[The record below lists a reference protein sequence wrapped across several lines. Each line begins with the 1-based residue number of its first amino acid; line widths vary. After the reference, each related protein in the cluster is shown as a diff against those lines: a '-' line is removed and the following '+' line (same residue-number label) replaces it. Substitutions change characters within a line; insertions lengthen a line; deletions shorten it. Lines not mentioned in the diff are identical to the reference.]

1 MEHIIRP
8 IEKSELARITATG
21 EGFPE
26 TDFWTYNYFS
36 DYALLAF
43 LLDKNG
49 RKKIPGGEV
58 AELRYFMREEL
69 SKINHSDTTYSNYK
83 PYYIKHTDM
92 LEYSGGNK
100 YAPDYFVLKEEV
112 SILEVATRVAARFD
126 RMQLSTV
133 LPPEVVNLLL
143 TLLPE
148 EEVAKEYVKQ

>member
-21 EGFPE
+21 EGVPE

-43 LLDKNG
+43 LLDKEG

-58 AELRYFMREEL
+58 AELRYFMREAL
-69 SKINHSDTTYSNYK
+69 SKISHPDTTYSNYN
-83 PYYIKHTDM
+83 PYYIKHTDVI
-92 LEYSGGNK
+92 EYSEGNK
-100 YAPDYFVLKEEV
+100 YAPDYF
-112 SILEVATRVAARFD
+112 ILREGISSLDIATRVAARFD